1 MAEIRFRKNN
11 TEYHL
16 DYRSIDI
23 PCEQRLAFRY
33 NGDTYYVPAMSTQGT
48 KVLGGTVNGSSWY
61 YDTSSPT
68 IAFRKNGKTYYC
80 SKSCTNESYDIP
92 AGTYTPSAFKKLI
105 ESFISHNGS
114 RAVKNSFKVT
124 VNGQTLSLAA
134 GTTIHYTTQGSSPWY
149 ARAVG
154 FGERYFQVASCM
166 DKTGFTLYK
175 SYIVETSNSNSN
187 ATGHCDVSF
196 NIAFRYYAS
205 FNITVETGIKFK

>member
-1 MAEIRFRKNN
+1 MAKLTSKNN
-11 TEYHL
+11 KALGPWASVPFSPKLGYYDGSTKWYYPL
-16 DYRSIDI
+16 IKPNSTLTWGDYVYSYDKSV
-23 PCEQRLAFRY
+23 
-33 NGDTYYVPAMSTQGT
+33 GDTFGISLSNTKYVVPNKRVAAVT
-48 KVLGGTVNGSSWY
+48 
-61 YDTSSPT
+61 
-68 IAFRKNGKTYYC
+68 
-80 SKSCTNESYDIP
+80 YDIP
-92 AGTYTPSAFKKLI
+92 AGTYTPSAFKNLI
-105 ESFISHNGS
+105 QKFISHNGS
-114 RAVKNSFKVT
+114 RAVSNSFKVT